1 MILVENFVK
10 QGNLFFRY
18 RGIIPLF
25 LLIGVVAVMV
35 FGGLGISN
43 NNTYEYVC
51 LGISVLGQVIRILV
65 VGYSPAN
72 TSGRNTKEQVADQ
85 LNTTGIYSV
94 IRHPLYVGNFF
105 MWIGIAMLT
114 ANAWFVLFVTVL
126 YWLYYERI
134 MAAEEAFL
142 AGKFGNDYL
151 EWARVTPSIIPA
163 FSQYK
168 RAKQI
173 FSWRKVIKK
182 EKNGLAALFLI
193 FWLIIAI
200 RNMVVTKS
208 LSLNFDYWTIYMI
221 ASLGIYFVIKFLKY
235 KTTLLDEKGR

>member
-1 MILVENFVK
+1 MILVENFIK
-10 QGNLFFRY
+10 QGNLLFRY

-25 LLIGVVAVMV
+25 LLIGVVVVIV
-35 FGGLGISN
+35 FGGLGISG
-43 NNTYEYVC
+43 NTAYEYVC
-51 LGISVLGQVIRILV
+51 LGVSILGQIIRILV

-72 TSGRNTKEQVADQ
+72 TSGRNTKEQVADE
-85 LNTTGIYSV
+85 LNTTGIYSI

-114 ANAWFVLFVTVL
+114 ANVWFVLFVTLL

-142 AGKFGNDYL
+142 ADKFGNSYI

-163 FSQYK
+163 FNRYRST
-168 RAKQI
+168 RLI

-182 EKNGLAALFLI
+182 EKNGFAALFLI

-200 RNMVVTKS
+200 RNIIVADK
-208 LSLNFDYWTIYMI
+208 LFLNFDYWTIYMI
-221 ASLGIYFVIKFLKY
+221 TSLGIYFVIKLLKHN
-235 KTTLLDEKGR
+235 TTLLDENGR